1 MEHDVAVRLSK
12 AQLPAALVWGV
23 VLLCVLPFCLSL
35 AGIDFST
42 PQPPF
47 DALQAADRPWQAVF
61 YTPYHVLQ
69 GSFTHTLLEWSAFC
83 TAIFTVFLALVHF
96 SLRRDATTLL
106 IGIALFGAGIMDAFH
121 TLAAARLLHAGTDSQ
136 DFMPFTWAVC
146 RLFHAVIMMGGATLC
161 LRTRTTTEEHVRPG
175 SVVLVS
181 AAFGILAYV
190 IVYAIAS
197 APQLPRT
204 VFPDAIVTRPY
215 DVVPLVLLLCAGAF
229 VYPRL
234 YQHTPSV
241 FSHALIV
248 STLPNVAAQF
258 HMAFGSTALFDY
270 HFNIAHF
277 LKIIA
282 YLIPFSGLTLDYI
295 RTYREEARAVEQ
307 LTAAQQRLVAYSVE
321 LEKANTDLRRHNMEL
336 DEFNYVAS
344 HDLQEPLRKLIAF
357 SDHLRIDLGASLP
370 ARAAQDMTFIVD
382 AARRMQALI
391 QDLLALSRAG
401 RMAMK
406 YDWVGLDTCV
416 NRALEMLQV
425 RLQETQAMI
434 TQDPLPV
441 VWGDMT
447 LLTQLYQNLID
458 NALKFVTTARPVIR
472 LTAEQRAQQW
482 IFGVQDH
489 GIGIK
494 PEYAEQI
501 FTPFK
506 RLHSRAEYQGTGI
519 GLAICRK
526 AIERHRGTI
535 WVESQPGQ
543 GAHFKFTLATDTSVG
558 ERTAHDTAQRQTGDH
573 LARRG

>member
-1 MEHDVAVRLSK
+1 MDHDVAVRLSK

-23 VLLCVLPFCLSL
+23 VLLCVLPFFVSL

-42 PQPPF
+42 QPLPF
-47 DALQAADRPWQAVF
+47 DALQAADRPWQAGL
-61 YTPYHVLQ
+61 YTPYHVLK
-69 GSFTHTLLEWSAFC
+69 GSFTHALLEWSAFC
-83 TAIFTVFLALVHF
+83 TAIFTVCLAFVHF

-121 TLAAARLLHAGTDSQ
+121 TLAAARLLYAVTDSQ
-136 DFMPFTWAVC
+136 DFMPLTWAVC
-146 RLFHAVIMMGGATLC
+146 RLFHAVIMMSGATLC
-161 LRTRTTTEEHVRPG
+161 LRTGTTTRQVRPG
-175 SVVLVS
+175 GVVLVS
-181 AAFGILAYV
+181 GAFGVLAYA

-215 DVVPLVLLLCAGAF
+215 DVVPLILLLCAGAF

-234 YQHTPSV
+234 YQHTPSI

-258 HMAFGSTALFDY
+258 HMAFGSTTLFDS

-282 YLIPFSGLTLDYI
+282 YLVPFSGLALDYM
-295 RTYREEARAVEQ
+295 RTYRDETRAVEQ
-307 LTAAQQRLVAYSVE
+307 LQAAQQRLVAYSVE
-321 LEKANTDLRRHNMEL
+321 LEKANTDLRRHNIEL

-357 SDHLRIDLGASLP
+357 SDHLRLDLGTSLP
-370 ARAAQDMTFIVD
+370 ARAAQDLTFIVD
-382 AARRMQALI
+382 AAMRMQALI

-416 NRALEMLQV
+416 NRALEMLEV

-441 VWGDMT
+441 VWGDTT

-458 NALKFVTTARPVIR
+458 NALKFVTNDRPVIR
-472 LTAEQRAQQW
+472 ITAEQRAQQW

-489 GIGIK
+489 GIGLK

-526 AIERHRGTI
+526 AIERHGGTI
-535 WVESQPGQ
+535 WVESQPGK
-543 GAHFKFTLATDTSVG
+543 GAHFKFTLATDISVG
-558 ERTAHDTAQRQTGDH
+558 ERTAHDTAQRQTGHH

>member
-1 MEHDVAVRLSK
+1 MDHGAAVRLSK

-23 VLLCVLPFCLSL
+23 VLLCVLPFFLSL

-42 PQPPF
+42 HQLPF
-47 DALQAADRPWQAVF
+47 DALQAVDRPWQVSL
-61 YTPYHVLQ
+61 YTIYHVLK

-83 TAIFTVFLALVHF
+83 TASFTVFLAFAHF

-106 IGIALFGAGIMDAFH
+106 IGIALFCAGIMDAFH
-121 TLAAARLLHAGTDSQ
+121 TLAAARLLRAVTDSQ
-136 DFMPFTWAVC
+136 DFIPFTWAVC

-161 LRTRTTTEEHVRPG
+161 LRTGTTTKQVRLG

-181 AAFGILAYV
+181 GAFGILAYG

-215 DVVPLVLLLCAGAF
+215 DILPLVLLLCAGAF

-258 HMAFGSTALFDY
+258 HMAFGSTTLFDY

-282 YLIPFSGLTLDYI
+282 YLIPFSGLMLDYM
-295 RTYREEARAVEQ
+295 RTYREETHAVEQ

-321 LEKANTDLRRHNMEL
+321 LEKANTDLRRHNIEL

-357 SDHLRIDLGASLP
+357 SDHLRKDLGPALP
-370 ARAAQDMTFIVD
+370 ARAAQDITFIVD
-382 AARRMQALI
+382 AAMRMQALI

-401 RMAMK
+401 RVAMK
-406 YDWVGLDTCV
+406 YNWVRLDSCV
-416 NRALEMLQV
+416 NRALEMLEV
-425 RLQETQAMI
+425 RIQETQAVI
-434 TQDPLPV
+434 TRDTLPL
-441 VWGDMT
+441 VWGDTT

-458 NALKFVTTARPVIR
+458 NALKFVTNDRPVIR
-472 LTAEQRAQQW
+472 ITAEQQAQQW

-489 GIGIK
+489 GIGLK

-506 RLHSRAEYQGTGI
+506 RLHGRAEYQGTGI

-526 AIERHRGTI
+526 TIERHGGTI

-543 GAHFKFTLATDTSVG
+543 GAHFKFTLATDISVG
-558 ERTAHDTAQRQTGDH
+558 ERIAHATDQWQTGDH

>member
-1 MEHDVAVRLSK
+1 
-12 AQLPAALVWGV
+12 
-23 VLLCVLPFCLSL
+23 VLPFFLSL
-35 AGIDFST
+35 IGLDFST
-42 PQPPF
+42 QQLPL
-47 DALQAADRPWQAVF
+47 DVLQTVDRPWQAGSPLI
-61 YTPYHVLQ
+61 YQVLK

-83 TAIFTVFLALVHF
+83 TAIFTVCLAFVHF

-106 IGIALFGAGIMDAFH
+106 IGIALFCAGIMDAFH
-121 TLAAARLLHAGTDSQ
+121 TLAAARLLRAVTDSQ

-161 LRTRTTTEEHVRPG
+161 LRTRTATEQVRPG
-175 SVVLVS
+175 SVVLASGAV
-181 AAFGILAYV
+181 GVLAYA

-215 DVVPLVLLLCAGAF
+215 DVLPLVLLLYAGAF

-258 HMAFGSTALFDY
+258 HMAFGSTTLFDY

-282 YLIPFSGLTLDYI
+282 YLSPFSGLALDYM

-307 LTAAQQRLVAYSVE
+307 LTAAQQRLVQYSVE
-321 LEKANTDLRRHNMEL
+321 LEKANTDLRRHNVEL

-357 SDHLRIDLGASLP
+357 SDHLRKDLGSTLP
-370 ARAAQDMTFIVD
+370 ARAAQDITFIVD
-382 AARRMQALI
+382 AAMRMQALI

-401 RMAMK
+401 RVAMK
-406 YDWVGLDTCV
+406 YHWVRLDSCV
-416 NRALEMLQV
+416 NGALEALEV
-425 RLQETQAMI
+425 RRQETQAVI
-434 TQDPLPV
+434 TRDTLPV
-441 VWGDMT
+441 VWGDAT

-458 NALKFVTTARPVIR
+458 NALKFVANDPPVIR
-472 LTAEQRAQQW
+472 ITAEQRAQQW
-482 IFGVQDH
+482 VFGVQDD
-489 GIGIK
+489 GIGLK

-506 RLHSRAEYQGTGI
+506 RLHSHAEYQGTGI

-526 AIERHRGTI
+526 TIERHGGTI

-543 GAHFKFTLATDTSVG
+543 GAYFKFTLATDVAIG

-573 LARRG
+573 LACRG